1 MKKKSRPTD
10 GGGNWMDTYGDMV
23 TLLMTFFIMLYSM
36 SNVDANKWN
45 VFVKSISP
53 QQAVEGEQ
61 ADKVTANTK
70 IGVGDSPA
78 GGETFGSNEGTAGA
92 LDPSDPN
99 TLYLTIANKLN
110 DIGVKDATVIRG
122 DDYTYITFKDSTF
135 FDGGSSI
142 LTQQGQM
149 VLTSFCQAIAPAAE
163 EIGQVNIMAHTAKAD
178 VNGESNVR
186 VDRIL
191 SAVRGA
197 EVSIYIQGQ
206 NVIAPEKLVNIS
218 YGEYRPVADNATA
231 EGRAK
236 NRRVEILLLD
246 TGAKE
251 KGMDEY
257 YSDLESGAYEST
269 TVVTVGRSAA
279 QNENE

>member
-99 TLYLTIANKLN
+99 TLYLTGEMI
-110 DIGVKDATVIRG
+110 IP
-122 DDYTYITFKDSTF
+122 
-135 FDGGSSI
+135 
-142 LTQQGQM
+142 
-149 VLTSFCQAIAPAAE
+149 TSPLRTARFLAA
-163 EIGQVNIMAHTAKAD
+163 AA
-178 VNGESNVR
+178 
-186 VDRIL
+186 
-191 SAVRGA
+191 
-197 EVSIYIQGQ
+197 
-206 NVIAPEKLVNIS
+206 
-218 YGEYRPVADNATA
+218 
-231 EGRAK
+231 
-236 NRRVEILLLD
+236 
-246 TGAKE
+246 
-251 KGMDEY
+251 
-257 YSDLESGAYEST
+257 
-269 TVVTVGRSAA
+269 RS
-279 QNENE
+279 